1 MPAHQGRACFFL
13 CWLIEGE
20 WEKVVASVS
29 PLNRV
34 GLPVDV
40 ARCAVFLASNEGEWI
55 NGKILRPDGGAGS
68 FPSGE
73 D

>member
-1 MPAHQGRACFFL
+1 MDGK
-13 CWLIEGE
+13 I
-20 WEKVVASVS
+20 VASVS

-40 ARCAVFLASNEGEWI
+40 ARCAVFLASKEGEWI